1 MTRRWWHCSYP
12 QFLDTLRFQL
22 TTRAESE
29 RLTATDPDTLT
40 DLERAA
46 RFLYLQRTAFGGKV
60 RGQNFGVSMHR
71 PGRFNLTTLEPMLE
85 DLHSRLRY
93 VTGGSWN
100 KRTSG
105 GKTAFGTGYILRSAS
120 EPFLVGKIGS
130 PQIASRSCRNLIDA
144 DEILDD
150 EIPDTIEAIRREH
163 SRKPL
168 EMREMV
174 EALLPRAFACEL
186 FAREPWAGHDV
197 WDNETDR
204 FAEREVSAA

>member
-1 MTRRWWHCSYP
+1 MIWPFGDLTPMKYGAILADPPWRYVMRSEKGHAKSPEAHYTTADEAWISSLPVSHLASGDCLLILWSTWPHVP
-12 QFLDTLRFQL
+12 QALRVMNAWGF
-22 TTRAESE
+22 
-29 RLTATDPDTLT
+29 
-40 DLERAA
+40 
-46 RFLYLQRTAFGGKV
+46 
-60 RGQNFGVSMHR
+60 
-71 PGRFNLTTLEPMLE
+71 
-85 DLHSRLRY
+85 RY

-144 DEILDD
+144 DEIRDD

-168 EMREMV
+168 VMREMV
-174 EALLPRAFACEL
+174 DTLLPRAFACEL

-197 WDNETDR
+197 WGNETDR
-204 FAEREVSAA
+204 FAEQEVSAA